1 MSDRLQAAAAA
12 HQGILCTAD
21 ATRLAVDS
29 NALARLVGS
38 GTLVRVRR
46 GAYVVADTWA
56 HATPERRLDL
66 CTRAVLRARATTS
79 DRAEKQREDLLRSL
93 GYEVVR
99 LTWADLAR
107 PKRVEALIRSA
118 MRRVE
123 ARSHH
128 RTA

>member
-1 MSDRLQAAAAA
+1 MTSGARSRLPTAPAWFFARVDFLL
-12 HQGILCTAD
+12 GEKVIVEFDGLMKYAD
-21 ATRLAVDS
+21 AAGRE
-29 NALARLVGS
+29 ALA
-38 GTLVRVRR
+38 
-46 GAYVVADTWA
+46 
-56 HATPERRLDL
+56 
-66 CTRAVLRARATTS
+66 
-79 DRAEKQREDLLRSL
+79 AEKQREDLLRSL